1 MCNSKGRKLFLL
13 VFDSAFKL
21 FQLCVAPWVANV
33 VCVNL
38 EELDCECVNARWHLF
53 MHRVVTIIILKG
65 FCSWGMFQFAQPVH
79 ADKHFQVCSIN
90 LKTLHPIFHLAPVAQ
105 KVDITIKWINVY

>member
-13 VFDSAFKL
+13 VFHSAFKL

-38 EELDCECVNARWHLF
+38 EELNCECVNA
-53 MHRVVTIIILKG
+53 G
-65 FCSWGMFQFAQPVH
+65 
-79 ADKHFQVCSIN
+79 
-90 LKTLHPIFHLAPVAQ
+90 
-105 KVDITIKWINVY
+105 

>member
-1 MCNSKGRKLFLL
+1 MVAQCIYFYEGPPAHLTGHSKLITQG
-13 VFDSAFKL
+13 
-21 FQLCVAPWVANV
+21 
-33 VCVNL
+33 
-38 EELDCECVNARWHLF
+38 
-53 MHRVVTIIILKG
+53 G

-105 KVDITIKWINVY
+105 KVDITINWINGLLTG

>member
-13 VFDSAFKL
+13 VFDS
-21 FQLCVAPWVANV
+21 ANV

-38 EELDCECVNARWHLF
+38 EELDCECVNAGWHLF

-65 FCSWGMFQFAQPVH
+65 FCSWGMFQFVQPVH

-105 KVDITIKWINVY
+105 KVDITINWINVY